1 MTSIEFFSPKQ
12 TDMGLVHA
20 NIILTNH
27 EDLIDLRRKRISE
40 KEVRK
45 MDVEVLV
52 DSGASMLA
60 INETI
65 RTQLGLETIDTD
77 IAQLADG
84 STLELD
90 VVGPI
95 EVRFANRRAM
105 VEALVLPG
113 DSEPL
118 LGAIQMEQMDVLIDP
133 RKQLLVVNPKHP
145 IRPQFSM
152 K

>member
-1 MTSIEFFSPKQ
+1 
-12 TDMGLVHA
+12 MGLVHA
-20 NIILTNH
+20 NIVLTNQ
-27 EDLIDLRRKRISE
+27 EDLVDLRRKRISD

-45 MDVEVLV
+45 MEVEVLV
-52 DSGASMLA
+52 DSGAIMLA

-90 VVGPI
+90 VVGPV

-113 DSEPL
+113 ESEPL
-118 LGAIQMEQMDVLIDP
+118 LGAIPKEQMDVLIDP
-133 RKQLLVVNPKHP
+133 RKQELVVNPKHP

-152 K
+152 KRTG

>member
-1 MTSIEFFSPKQ
+1 
-12 TDMGLVHA
+12 MGLVHA

-27 EDLIDLRRKRISE
+27 EDLVDLRRKRISE
-40 KEVRK
+40 KQVRK
-45 MDVEVLV
+45 MEVEVLV
-52 DSGASMLA
+52 DSGAIMLA

-65 RTQLGLETIDTD
+65 KIQLGLETIDTD

-84 STLELD
+84 STIELD
-90 VVGPI
+90 VVGPV

-105 VEALVLPG
+105 VEALVLSG
-113 DSEPL
+113 ESEPL
-118 LGAIQMEQMDVLIDP
+118 LGAIPMEQMDVLIDP
-133 RKQLLVVNPKHP
+133 RRQELVVNPKHP